1 MAERD
6 AELDP
11 PRAMDVV
18 GHPFDRVMSPPGSK
32 SLTNGALILAA
43 FSRGESMLRAPLVSE
58 DTCGLRDA
66 LASLGAS
73 CRVVEEANHSG
84 GTWVIH
90 GCDGRLPQGGRV
102 DLGDRGTPSRFM
114 LAAAAL
120 AAGDVVVDGS
130 ARMRERPV
138 HEGIA
143 LLRELGVTLEGT
155 GAPEHLPVTIAAGSG
170 CDGGVVEVGQTA
182 SSQFISAL
190 LLIAPWTAD
199 GITVRF
205 TEPPTSRSYL
215 ELTIDLLRRWG
226 IDVEQPN
233 PESIHV
239 GRGRVEAF
247 DLAIEPDASSAIY
260 WWAAAALVPGAMVH
274 VPIPCDSVQPDL
286 HAVDLLEAMGALVT
300 RTPEGITVTG
310 PDELQGTTLD
320 AEGCPDAAVMLAVV
334 AARARGVTRIEG
346 LHTLRVKET
355 DRIHALVC
363 ELSKTGCT
371 VRDAPDAIEI
381 DPSTTAAGP
390 ISVFTW
396 NDHRMAMAF
405 GILGV
410 VRPGV
415 VIENPTCVNKS
426 YPGFWDDRAALLD

>member
-11 PRAMDVV
+11 PRSMDVV
-18 GHPFDRVMSPPGSK
+18 EHPFDRVMSPPGSK
-32 SLTNGALILAA
+32 SLTNRALMLAA
-43 FSRGESMLRAPLVSE
+43 FSHGESLLRAPLGSQ

-66 LASLGAS
+66 LASLGAT
-73 CRVVEEANHSG
+73 CRVVEDANHAG
-84 GTWVIH
+84 GTWFIR
-90 GCDGRLPQGGRV
+90 GCDGRLPKGGRV
-102 DLGDRGTPSRFM
+102 DLGDGGTPSRFM

-143 LLRELGVTLEGT
+143 LLRKLGVTLEGT
-155 GAPEHLPVTIAAGSG
+155 GVPEHLPVTIPAGSG
-170 CDGGVVEVGQTA
+170 CDGGLLEVGQTA

-190 LLIAPWTAD
+190 LLIAPWTRD

-205 TEPPTSRSYL
+205 TEPPTSESYL
-215 ELTIDLLRRWG
+215 ELTIDLLHRWG
-226 IDVEQPN
+226 ADVERPDSD
-233 PESIHV
+233 SIHV
-239 GRGRVEAF
+239 GGGALEAF

-260 WWAAAALVPGAMVH
+260 WWAAAALVPGASVH

-286 HAVDLLEAMGALVT
+286 LAVDLLEAMGALVT
-300 RTPEGITVTG
+300 RTPEGITVSG
-310 PDELQGTTLD
+310 PDELQGATLD

-355 DRIHALVC
+355 DRIHALAC
-363 ELSKTGCT
+363 ELGKTGCT
-371 VRDAPDAIEI
+371 VREDPDAIEI
-381 DPSTTAAGP
+381 DPSTTVAGP

-405 GILGV
+405 AILGM
-410 VRPGV
+410 VRSGV
-415 VIENPTCVNKS
+415 MIENPTCVNKS

>member
-18 GHPFDRVMSPPGSK
+18 EHPFDRVMSPPGSK
-32 SLTNGALILAA
+32 SLTNRALMLAA
-43 FSRGESMLRAPLVSE
+43 FSRGESLLRAPLVSQ

-66 LASLGAS
+66 LASLGATY
-73 CRVVEEANHSG
+73 RVVEDANHAG
-84 GTWVIH
+84 GTWFIR
-90 GCDGRLPQGGRV
+90 GCDGRLPKGGRV
-102 DLGDRGTPSRFM
+102 DLGDGGTPSRFM

-138 HEGIA
+138 QEGIA
-143 LLRELGVTLEGT
+143 LLRELGVNLEGT
-155 GAPEHLPVTIAAGSG
+155 GTPEHLPVTIAAGSG

-190 LLIAPWTAD
+190 LLIAPWTRT

-226 IDVEQPN
+226 VDAEQPDH
-233 PESIHV
+233 ESIHV
-239 GRGRVEAF
+239 PGGSIEAF
-247 DLAIEPDASSAIY
+247 DLSIEPDASSAIY
-260 WWAAAALVPGAMVH
+260 WWAAAALVPGARVH

-286 HAVDLLEAMGALVT
+286 HAVDLLEAMGAFVT

-320 AEGCPDAAVMLAVV
+320 AEGCPDAAVMLAVT

-355 DRIHALVC
+355 DRIHALAC
-363 ELSKTGCT
+363 ELGRTGCT
-371 VRDAPDAIEI
+371 VREFPDAIEI
-381 DPSTTAAGP
+381 DPSTTAPGP